1 MRIQSLFAG
10 PAAPA
15 IAAFTGT
22 AAVMGD
28 PYDHMDG
35 WGIGWWIWMPIM
47 MVLVWG
53 GIIAVIV
60 WVIRSSTGGD
70 RSERA
75 SPLDIAKERLA
86 RGEIS
91 EEEFE
96 RIRQKL

>member
-1 MRIQSLFAG
+1 MRFRSSFMALAV
-10 PAAPA
+10 PATVALTG
-15 IAAFTGT
+15 IAT
-22 AAVMGD
+22 VMGD

-35 WGIGWWIWMPIM
+35 WGAGWWIWMPIM

-60 WVIRSSTGGD
+60 WAIRSSTRGD

-75 SPLDIAKERLA
+75 SPLDIARERLA
-86 RGEIS
+86 KGEIS

>member
-10 PAAPA
+10 LAAPA
-15 IAAFTGT
+15 SAAFTGV

-35 WGIGWWIWMPIM
+35 WGVGWWIWMPIM

-60 WVIRSSTGGD
+60 WANRSSTRGD

-75 SPLDIAKERLA
+75 SPLDIARERLA
-86 RGEIS
+86 RGRIS
-91 EEEFE
+91 GEELA
-96 RIRQKL
+96 RVGA